1 MGKQTNVLHG
11 SCSEVYINGVRD
23 ALATKIAVKVTG
35 DFEDGTF
42 CGEYGTFPIYNG
54 YSIEGS
60 ISDKK
65 ENSSLETAIAE
76 GYATGVMPDIVLITS
91 LASRAS
97 KQSER
102 WSISGVVF
110 TEVAL
115 ANCEAKKSVEREL
128 PFKAESYQ
136 NLEAIE

>member
-11 SCSEVYINGVRD
+11 SCSEVFINGARD
-23 ALATKIAVKVTG
+23 ELATKIEVKVSG
-35 DFEDGTF
+35 DFEDATF

-54 YSIEGS
+54 YTIEGTVT
-60 ISDKK
+60 DLKK
-65 ENSSLETAIAE
+65 DSVLETAIAE
-76 GYATGVMPDIVLITS
+76 GYQTGVMPDIVLITK
-91 LASRAS
+91 LENKVT

-115 ANCEAKKSVEREL
+115 ANVEAKKPVEREL
-128 PFKAESYQ
+128 PFKAEKYK
-136 NLEAIE
+136 NLEAIQ